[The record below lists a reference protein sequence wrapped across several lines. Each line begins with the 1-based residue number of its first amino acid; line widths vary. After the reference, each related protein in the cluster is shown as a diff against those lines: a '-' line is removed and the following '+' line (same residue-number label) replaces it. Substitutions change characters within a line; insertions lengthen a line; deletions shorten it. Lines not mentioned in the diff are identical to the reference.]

1 MSRKAING
9 SRQAQ
14 QRKKEQV
21 MTTISAAHTT
31 LVTDPV
37 ADDLLRSTIPA
48 RLAYTWRDG
57 TPRVIPIWFHWTGE
71 EILLGAP
78 PNSPKMKALAERPA
92 VSLTIDSNEWPCQV
106 LMIRGTASVTVAD
119 EPFPEWLLAAQRYL
133 GEEGGRDMLA
143 LVKQTFPAWARIA
156 IRPEAVRILD
166 FGAGKFPS
174 AWSAGQH
181 P

>member
-1 MSRKAING
+1 
-9 SRQAQ
+9 
-14 QRKKEQV
+14 
-21 MTTISAAHTT
+21 MTTTSAAQTE
-31 LVTDPV
+31 LLTDPV
-37 ADDLLRSTIPA
+37 ARELLSSTIPA

-57 TPRVIPIWFHWTGE
+57 TPRVVPIWFHWTGE

-78 PNSPKMKALAERPA
+78 PNSPKMKVLADRPS
-92 VSLTIDSNEWPCQV
+92 VSVTIDSNEWPCKV
-106 LMIRGTASVTVAD
+106 LLIRGMASVTVEE
-119 EPFPEWLLAAQRYL
+119 EPFPEWLLTAQRYL
-133 GEEGGRDMLA
+133 GEESGRNMLA

-156 IRPEAVRILD
+156 IRPEEVRILN

>member
-1 MSRKAING
+1 
-9 SRQAQ
+9 
-14 QRKKEQV
+14 
-21 MTTISAAHTT
+21 MTTASVAQTDLLA
-31 LVTDPV
+31 DPV
-37 ADDLLRSTIPA
+37 ARELLGSAIPA
-48 RLAYTWRDG
+48 RLAYTWGDG
-57 TPRVIPIWFHWTGE
+57 TPRVIPIWFHWTGA

-78 PNSPKMKALAERPA
+78 PNSPKMKALAARPA
-92 VSLTIDSNEWPCQV
+92 VSLTIDSNEWPCKV
-106 LMIRGTASVTVAD
+106 LLIRGTARVSVEA

-156 IRPEAVRILD
+156 IRPEEVRILD